1 MDIFD
6 RLCPAGP
13 QWTVPWD
20 QIRDTFDWVRRMTGV
35 PQDTEHHA
43 EGDVET
49 HTRMACE
56 ALAADT
62 TWRALPTAER
72 VRMFTTVLMH
82 DIAKPDCT
90 QHNDDGRITA
100 RGHSR
105 RGDLMVRRILW
116 ELGAPPTWRE
126 HIAALVRHHQVPFW
140 ALERPD
146 LEHIVFR
153 ASLLARNSDLAM
165 LATADIRGRICADT
179 EQLLDNIA
187 LYQEYCTEQSCL
199 TEPRQFPSDHARF
212 MYFRTP
218 GRDPSYAAYDDTRL
232 TVTVMSGLPGVGKDT
247 WIAHNRPDLP
257 VISLDAL
264 RTELGVKPTSDQR
277 PVIAAAQDKART
289 HLRAGQSFVWNATNV
304 TRQIREQSIGLAAAY
319 KARIELI
326 ALEAPLPVIK
336 ARNAARPEPVPAAV
350 IDRLLGKWE
359 APDPTE
365 AHTVDWLST
374 A

>member
-1 MDIFD
+1 MDTFD

-13 QWTVPWD
+13 QWTVPWN
-20 QIRDTFDWVRRMTGV
+20 QIRDTFDWVRRMTGI
-35 PQDTEHHA
+35 PQDSEHHA

-56 ALAADT
+56 ALASDAS
-62 TWRALPTAER
+62 WRALPPDER
-72 VRMFTTVLMH
+72 VRMFTTVLLH
-82 DIAKPDCT
+82 DVAKPDCT

-116 ELGAPPTWRE
+116 ELGAPPAWRE

-146 LEHIVFR
+146 LEQIVFR

-165 LATADIRGRICADT
+165 LATADILGRICHDT
-179 EQLLDNIA
+179 EQLLENIA
-187 LYQEYCTEQSCL
+187 LYHEYCAEQSCL
-199 TEPRQFPSDHARF
+199 DTPRRFPSDHARF

-247 WIAHNRPDLP
+247 WITRNRPDLP

-264 RTELGVKPTSDQR
+264 RTELGIKPTSDQR
-277 PVIAAAQDKART
+277 PVISAAQHKART
-289 HLRAGQSFVWNATNV
+289 YLRAGQPFVWNGTNV
-304 TRQIREQSIGLAAAY
+304 SRQIREQSIGLAAAY

-350 IDRLLGKWE
+350 IDRLVSKWE

-374 A
+374 E

>member
-1 MDIFD
+1 MDIFE

-35 PQDTEHHA
+35 PQDSEHHA

-56 ALAADT
+56 ALAANPA
-62 TWRALPTAER
+62 WRALPKDER

-82 DIAKPDCT
+82 DVAKPFCT

-116 ELGAPPTWRE
+116 ELGAPPVWRE

-146 LEHIVFR
+146 LEQIVFR
-153 ASLLARNSDLAM
+153 ASLLARNCDLVM
-165 LATADIRGRICADT
+165 LATADILGRICTDT
-179 EQLLDNIA
+179 EQVLENIA
-187 LYQEYCTEQSCL
+187 LYQEYCAEQSCL
-199 TEPRQFPSDHARF
+199 TEPRRFSSDHARF

-247 WIAHNRPDLP
+247 WIARNRPDLP

-264 RTELGVKPTSDQR
+264 RTELGVKPTGDQGA
-277 PVIAAAQDKART
+277 VISAAHAQART
-289 HLRAGQSFVWNATNV
+289 YLRAGQPFVWNATHV
-304 TRQIREQSIGLAAAY
+304 SRQVREQSIGLAASY

-326 ALEAPLPVIK
+326 SLEAPLPVIK
-336 ARNAARPEPVPAAV
+336 ARNAARPEPVPPAV
-350 IDRLLGKWE
+350 IDRLANKWE